1 MSILESVSS
10 ILGCSK
16 DIQEVIKT
24 IQEALEDGKITPSEF
39 MSILEAIIQAVS
51 NITAA
56 ALDIKE
62 KVE

>member
-39 MSILEAIIQAVS
+39 MEILEAIVQAVS

>member
-39 MSILEAIIQAVS
+39 LDILESIIQALS
-51 NITAA
+51 NITSA

>member
-24 IQEALEDGKITPSEF
+24 IQESLEDGKITPSEF
-39 MSILEAIIQAVS
+39 MEILEAVVQAVS

>member
-10 ILGCSK
+10 ILSCSK

-24 IQEALEDGKITPSEF
+24 IQESLEDGKITPSEF
-39 MSILEAIIQAVS
+39 MEILEAVVQAVS

>member
-39 MSILEAIIQAVS
+39 MEILEAVVQAVS